1 MDESKTVNAMTNMI
15 GRGKISIEGAA
26 DLARCIVDD
35 HSIPHEALVA
45 FSSLGASGNC
55 PGNSERDLHRWL
67 QRLWNFNLQPYT
79 VYMDLEVTKRS
90 DSIMCLCG
98 VESFCKLDPSWDSF
112 DHPASLRLEQNGQLE
127 HLSGCCSH
135 TRSCTV
141 CGLQGAPSSLTP
153 LCWGI

>member
-1 MDESKTVNAMTNMI
+1 MDESKTVNAMTSMI

-45 FSSLGASGNC
+45 FSSLGASGNF

-90 DSIMCLCG
+90 DSF
-98 VESFCKLDPSWDSF
+98 VENVFK
-112 DHPASLRLEQNGQLE
+112 
-127 HLSGCCSH
+127 
-135 TRSCTV
+135 
-141 CGLQGAPSSLTP
+141 TP
-153 LCWGI
+153 REINDLILHQFTTIDFMWC